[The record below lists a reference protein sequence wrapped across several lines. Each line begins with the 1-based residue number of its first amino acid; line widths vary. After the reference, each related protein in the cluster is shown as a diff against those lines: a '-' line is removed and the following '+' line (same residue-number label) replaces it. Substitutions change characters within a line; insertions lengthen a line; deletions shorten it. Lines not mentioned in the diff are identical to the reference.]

1 MYDMKAI
8 RELADSVIGA
18 ADHLDPDD
26 ILSDAKMAARSI
38 CQDCRPLAA
47 FVRDIADPTPLTVDV
62 LVETVVRAGGK
73 CSGDD
78 AVRIGRLTF
87 AICEIE
93 VIVGVLIDGKHVPPE
108 LWPRTLSELAMLLA
122 MMEGR

>member
-1 MYDMKAI
+1 MIDTTKV
-8 RELADSVIGA
+8 REA
-18 ADHLDPDD
+18 AE
-26 ILSDAKMAARSI
+26 SDLWHWDNGGKQTDFGTLTDTPFIAATRLYM
-38 CQDCRPLAA
+38 REH
-47 FVRDIADPTPLTVDV
+47 DPTPLTVEG

-108 LWPRTLSELAMLLA
+108 LWPRTLGELAMLLA